1 MSALRVVQVSFHLD
15 GQRRDAESLLAAWPT
30 LSAVAIAA
38 AAAGCDVTVVQAAH
52 RTETVERGGVTFRF
66 VGDADRVHARV
77 IQCVSSLRPDV
88 VHVQGFVAARWMR
101 PLARALPGV
110 PLLVQDHGSVPPTGW
125 RRWAARWAYG
135 CLAGAAFTAR
145 DQALPWKRAGILRE
159 RLPVF
164 EVLEGTS
171 EFTPGDREAARRAT
185 GMFGDPC
192 LFWTGRLDANKD
204 PMTMLSAFEHAATRL
219 HDARLWCCY
228 GDAPLLSAVQR
239 RIAASRVLAERVVLL
254 GTRPHDEL
262 EQRYRAADFF
272 VQTSHREGS
281 GYSLLEAMAC
291 GVTPLVT
298 DIPAAR
304 AIVGAA
310 GSLTPVGDAGA
321 LGDAIVSWSSRDGAS
336 LRRAARARFD
346 EALTFAAIGGQL
358 RHAYETLALGVPD
371 AGAGRV
377 ESARLSHAR
386 LGHT

>member
-1 MSALRVVQVSFHLD
+1 MSALRVVHVSFHLD
-15 GQRRDAESLLAAWPT
+15 AERRGAESLLAAWPT

-52 RTETVERGGVTFRF
+52 RTEMLERGGVTFCF
-66 VGDADRVHARV
+66 VGDADRVHSQV
-77 IQCVSSLRPDV
+77 IRCVASLRPNV
-88 VHVQGFVAARWMR
+88 VHVQGFVSARWMR

-125 RRWAARWAYG
+125 RRWAGRWAYG
-135 CLAGAAFTAR
+135 CLAGVAFTAR
-145 DQALPWKRAGILRE
+145 DQALPWKRAKILRAN
-159 RLPVF
+159 LPVF

-171 EFTPGDREAARRAT
+171 EFTPGDRDVARRT
-185 GMFGDPC
+185 TDMFGNPC

-204 PMTMLSAFEHAATRL
+204 PMTMLAAFEQAATRL
-219 HDARLWCCY
+219 PDARLWCCY
-228 GDAPLLSAVQR
+228 GHAPLLLAVQR

-291 GVTPLVT
+291 GATPLVT

-304 AIVGAA
+304 AIVGEA
-310 GSLTPVGDAGA
+310 GSLTPIGDAKA
-321 LGDAIVSWSSRDGAS
+321 LGDAIVAWSSRDGAS

-346 EALTFAAIGGQL
+346 EALTFETIGRQL
-358 RHAYETLALGVPD
+358 RHAYEALALGRAD
-371 AGAGRV
+371 AGAERPMN
-377 ESARLSHAR
+377 ARWSHAA
-386 LGHT
+386 G